1 MQFKKTPH
9 AQQVLRQ
16 EKNVNQIDTDK
27 SFQETQ
33 NQQFRIQYLKNN
45 LDHNGIELKKC
56 KSCSTSTKFRLT
68 CT

>member
-1 MQFKKTPH
+1 MQFKKSPY

-45 LDHNGIELKKC
+45 LDHNGNELKKC

>member
-1 MQFKKTPH
+1 MQFKKSKH

-45 LDHNGIELKKC
+45 LDHNGNELKKC

>member
-1 MQFKKTPH
+1 MQFKKSPH

-45 LDHNGIELKKC
+45 
-56 KSCSTSTKFRLT
+56 
-68 CT
+68 